1 MLKRRI
7 TYKDRAKKET
17 ASFLTIKRIGMA
29 VRTIRIL
36 KQEFI
41 FNWIQ
46 PLLIGSH
53 DELPVTVK
61 SNIVC
66 KFVPRSI

>member
-17 ASFLTIKRIGMA
+17 ASFLTIKRIRMA

-36 KQEFI
+36 KQKFI
-41 FNWIQ
+41 FTWIP
-46 PLLIGSH
+46 PLLIGTH
-53 DELPVTVK
+53 DELPVTIRPVK
-61 SNIVC
+61 
-66 KFVPRSI
+66 